1 MVVNDTFP
9 QSSSAMQWEFFWEH
23 CPCKQV
29 LPCDSI
35 MSVNITNLFTARLDY
50 CEQLSIGE
58 LKAHADLKHLY
69 GSQYSRMFC
78 LQELRQLLQVAF
90 VGILAWASCSKM
102 EPHALKD
109 MPLGKSTRTHASC
122 KNTCILTTPH
132 YCIISDALFSEQCSI
147 SEFLTGGGPVWG
159 GAWNQT
165 QLRDTSPC
173 TTRWDTWSFGFR
185 CLNSQKWCPLKAICK
200 SMPLRKRSHWQDRD

>member
-1 MVVNDTFP
+1 MLRGFAVCKV
-9 QSSSAMQWEFFWEH
+9 QAGKVIIGCQWYVSAIVKCDVMRIFLRAMPMQTS
-23 CPCKQV
+23 KQV

-35 MSVNITNLFTARLDY
+35 MPVNITNLFIATLDY

-58 LKAHADLKHLY
+58 LKAHADLQHLY

-78 LQELRQLLQVAF
+78 LQELPELLQVAF

-132 YCIISDALFSEQCSI
+132 YSIISDALFQS
-147 SEFLTGGGPVWG
+147 
-159 GAWNQT
+159 N
-165 QLRDTSPC
+165 
-173 TTRWDTWSFGFR
+173 
-185 CLNSQKWCPLKAICK
+185 AIF
-200 SMPLRKRSHWQDRD
+200 